1 MENINLTPK
10 DIVNKNFKAKLKGYD
25 PADVDEFLDMI
36 IQDYEAYAKENQ
48 RLQMEND
55 RLVNKVDELTKQLA
69 VNSTTQSPRQNSTM
83 TNMDILKRLSNL
95 ERHVFGVQLNNDND
109 QNNRF

>member
-10 DIVNKNFKAKLKGYD
+10 DIVNKNFKPKIKGYD
-25 PADVDEFLDMI
+25 PADVDEFLDLV
-36 IQDYEAYAKENQ
+36 IQDYENYTKENQ
-48 RLQMEND
+48 RLQAEND

-69 VNSTTQSPRQNSTM
+69 VNNSSQTSRQTSTM